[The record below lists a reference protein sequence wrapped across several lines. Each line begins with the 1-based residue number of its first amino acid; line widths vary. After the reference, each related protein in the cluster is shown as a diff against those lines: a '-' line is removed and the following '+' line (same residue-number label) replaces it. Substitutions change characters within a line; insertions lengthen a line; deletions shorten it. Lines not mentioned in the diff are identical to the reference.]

1 MRASLVVR
9 VARALPPSSVSR
21 YFAPA
26 RPRVFAHR
34 GLAVDAPENTLLA
47 FARAVAAGAE
57 YIETDV
63 HASSDG
69 FSVVAHDPDLSRV
82 AGTKSTVESLSMA
95 ELRGVDLG
103 FDQGFCSLAE
113 ALDTFA
119 DTRFNIDIKVAAAI
133 APTVKAIR
141 KANAT
146 SRVLVTS
153 FSDKRRLG
161 AVRELPGVATSA
173 SARTFATA
181 LVAARAGNSRLTA
194 RALRGVSAVQVPER
208 ALGISVTT
216 RRMIERLHAAGV
228 EVHIWTINDPARM
241 RNLLELG
248 VDGLVTDRADLAL
261 EVVRAHSSP

>member
-1 MRASLVVR
+1 
-9 VARALPPSSVSR
+9 
-21 YFAPA
+21 
-26 RPRVFAHR
+26 VFAHR

-69 FSVVAHDPDLSRV
+69 VAVVAHDPDLSRV
-82 AGTKSTVESLSMA
+82 AGVKRAVESLSMN
-95 ELRGVDLG
+95 ELRRIDLG
-103 FDQGFCSLAE
+103 FDQVFCSLAE

-119 DTRFNIDIKVAAAI
+119 DTRLNIDIKVEAAI
-133 APTVKAIR
+133 APTIEAIR
-141 KANAT
+141 RANAT

-153 FSDKRRLG
+153 FSDKRRLA

-181 LVAARAGNSRLTA
+181 LVAARSGAARVTE

-216 RRMIERLHAAGV
+216 RRMIDRLHAAGV
-228 EVHIWTINDPARM
+228 EVHIWTINDPIRM
-241 RNLLELG
+241 RELLDLG

-261 EVVRAHSSP
+261 EVVRNYSSP